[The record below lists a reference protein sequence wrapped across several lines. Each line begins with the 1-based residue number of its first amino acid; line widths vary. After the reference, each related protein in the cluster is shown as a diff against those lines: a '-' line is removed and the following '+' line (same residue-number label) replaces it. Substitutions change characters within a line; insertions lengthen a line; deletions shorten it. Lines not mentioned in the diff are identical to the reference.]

1 MSSNI
6 GRLCYKVIPVRKF
19 ESAEEYDRAL
29 AEFCETHGCVTEGP
43 GDDSPYAKALK
54 KEKEKIFQLAL
65 HTSKA
70 VRDTLIGLDPEDRE
84 RIEVLWTEEFV
95 DVRIVTFC
103 GISNHVPGQ
112 EQVDYTDKAK
122 AFAKEFFGADVW
134 ELCPEDVLF

>member
-6 GRLCYKVIPVRKF
+6 GRKCYKLVPNRTF
-19 ESAEEYDRAL
+19 ESAEEYDRELKA
-29 AEFCETHGCVTEGP
+29 FCESHGCIMEGP

-103 GISNHVPGQ
+103 GISNYVLGK
-112 EQVDYTDKAK
+112 EQVDYTDKAR
-122 AFAKEFFGADVW
+122 AFAREFFGTNAW
-134 ELCPEDVLF
+134 ETCPEDALF